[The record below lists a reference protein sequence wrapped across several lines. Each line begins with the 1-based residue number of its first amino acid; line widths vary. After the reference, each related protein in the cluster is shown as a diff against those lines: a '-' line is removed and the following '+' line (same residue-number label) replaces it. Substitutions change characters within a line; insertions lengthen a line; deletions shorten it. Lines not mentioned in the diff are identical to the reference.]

1 MSLTIGQKVQAE
13 KSNCDYVIKKKL
25 GEGGQGAVFLVEGP
39 TGPMAL
45 KWYNQIQSKPDQR
58 KAIEYLI
65 GEPPPKGIAGKRF
78 IWPQDIATEHGTDRF
93 GYLMALIETN
103 RFAELGD
110 IQAKKKQVPDY
121 PTLAEISFQIAN
133 SYRALHL
140 SGHCYRDISRG
151 NVLFDPKTGEV
162 LICDN
167 DNIGIDNQGS
177 CAIWGTWEY
186 IAPELITD
194 KSKNPSTK
202 TDLHSLAVLLFNLW
216 MWHHPLHG
224 KMEYDI
230 HSWDL
235 FAKKKVYGASP
246 VFVFDPSDSSNRLPD
261 EYKTCRKKWD
271 ACPSEIKNLF
281 TKAFTVGLKDPGSRV
296 TEGEWQ
302 EAFLR
307 LKDGAISCQKCKAAC
322 LWESSKT
329 NFTCWYCN
337 SLVHL
342 PPKLQISRTNG
353 AHQIL
358 LGKDI
363 RILQIHLDSKFDKDD
378 SQNIIGQV
386 VQNPTNPNIWGIR
399 NLSKSN
405 WVATF
410 VDGKTLEIL
419 PQQAVPMADGLKLNI
434 GNSIAII
441 KA

>member
-1 MSLTIGQKVQAE
+1 MSLIIGQKVQAE
-13 KSNCDYVIKKKL
+13 KSKCDYVIKKKL
-25 GEGGQGAVFLVEGP
+25 GEGGQGAVYLAEGP
-39 TGPMAL
+39 TGQMAL
-45 KWYNQIQSKPDQR
+45 KWYNQTQSKPDQR
-58 KAIEYLI
+58 KAIEYLLN
-65 GEPPPKGIAGKRF
+65 ESPPKGLAGKRF
-78 IWPQDIATEHGTDRF
+78 IWPQDIATAHGTDRF

-110 IQAKKKQVPDY
+110 IQAKKKQEPDY

-167 DNIGIDNQGS
+167 DNIGINNQGS
-177 CAIWGTWEY
+177 CGIWGTWEY

-194 KSKNPSTK
+194 KSKNPSTE

-224 KMEYDI
+224 KMEYEI
-230 HSWDL
+230 NIWDL
-235 FAKKKVYGASP
+235 FAKKKIYGVSP
-246 VFVFDPSDSSNRLPD
+246 VFVFDPSDSSNRLPG
-261 EYKTCRKKWD
+261 EYKTCKKRWD

-281 TKAFTVGLKDPGSRV
+281 IKAFTVGLKDPGSRV

-337 SLVHL
+337 STVHL

-378 SQNIIGQV
+378 SQNTIGQV
-386 VQNPTNPNIWGIR
+386 VQNPINPNIWGIR

-410 VDGKTLEIL
+410 VDGKTLEIH

-434 GNSIAII
+434 GNSIGII

>member
-1 MSLTIGQKVQAE
+1 MSLIIGQKVQAE
-13 KSNCDYVIKKKL
+13 KSKCHYEIKKKL

-45 KWYNQIQSKPDQR
+45 KWYNQIHSKPDQR

-65 GEPPPKGIAGKRF
+65 GEPPPKGLAGKRF
-78 IWPQDIATEHGTDRF
+78 IWPQDIATANGTDRF

-110 IQAKKKQVPDY
+110 IWAKKKQAPDY
-121 PTLAEISFQIAN
+121 PTLCEISFQIAN

-177 CAIWGTWEY
+177 CSIWGTWEY

-202 TDLHSLAVLLFNLW
+202 TDWHSLAVFLFNLW

-224 KMEYDI
+224 KMEYEI
-230 HSWDL
+230 HTWDL

-246 VFVFDPSDSSNRLPD
+246 VFVFDPFDSCNQLPSQ
-261 EYKTCRKKWD
+261 YKTCLKKWD
-271 ACPSEIKNLF
+271 ACPSVIKNLF
-281 TKAFTVGLKDPGSRV
+281 TKAFTVGLKNPDGRV

-322 LWESSKT
+322 LWESSNI
-329 NFTCWYCN
+329 NFTCWYCKSPIN
-337 SLVHL
+337 L

-353 AHQIL
+353 THQIL
-358 LGKDI
+358 LEKDKQI
-363 RILQIHLDSKFDKDD
+363 FQIHLDSKFDKDD

-399 NLSKSN
+399 NLSKFN

-410 VDGKTLEIL
+410 IDGKTLEIH
-419 PQQAVPMADGLKLNI
+419 PQKAVPMVDGLKLNI
-434 GNSIAII
+434 GNTEAII